1 MALGNVTGTVSDGAL
16 GLAAVLDLPPAVV
29 GCCSSGTAATPAL
42 VENADDLVSSFGYGP
57 AVELAALILA
67 RAGGPVVFCRA
78 ATATAGVLGGF
89 CQGGAGSAGP
99 GTLVAAGVN
108 TSTALPA
115 LTGTPDRPYAIKIV
129 VTTAGA
135 NIAANPVVEVSL
147 DGGVTYLA
155 ADTVDVSASAQ
166 AIGSTGLSLAWTDGS
181 FVAADSWSAVGT
193 NCPTNAD
200 ATGTSVP
207 VFSGT
212 PRDAYRIRV
221 QVVRAA
227 ASLAALTAGVKV
239 SYDDGET
246 YGEELAV
253 PSTGAVAL
261 GNSGLTVTFG
271 SGTFVA
277 GDLFRVRTAAPAFD
291 STGLVAALTALGTTS
306 YDHEYVH
313 VAGALDS
320 SLAGDVKTSIEGLTS
335 SGVYRWALG
344 EARDAAEGE
353 SASTWLAAIT
363 GAIPGFTSFT
373 SKRMA
378 LGGGYARVASKVLGG
393 QHRRPVSWPIS
404 ARLARLSRLTDNV
417 GLAEHPGRVRRGEL
431 EDVVAGSLAHDAR
444 LLPTLDTR
452 RFLALQSLQGRTG
465 YYATDR
471 TCAPDGS
478 DFTTVMNI
486 RVMCLASRA
495 TQTIL
500 TEYVN
505 DNVRTISGGRIDPR
519 DAKAIEEYVAS
530 KLAATLGN
538 RASAVAATVNRTDN
552 IASTRTLRVKVR
564 LQPLGYA
571 TAISFDIS
579 FALNLAS

>member
-42 VENADDLVSSFGYGP
+42 VENADDLVASFGYGP

-89 CQGGAGSAGP
+89 CQGGAGSG
-99 GTLVAAGVN
+99 AAGTVTANGSN
-108 TSTALPA
+108 TSAAVPA
-115 LTGTPDRPYAIKIV
+115 LTGTPDKPYAVKIV
-129 VTTAGA
+129 VTTAGS
-135 NIAANPVVEVSL
+135 NLAASPVVKVSL

-155 ADTVDVSASAQ
+155 TGSIATSASPQ
-166 AIGSTGLSLAWTDGS
+166 AIGSTGLSLAWTDGT
-181 FVAADSWSAVGT
+181 FVLADYWTAAGA
-193 NCPTNAD
+193 NCPTDAD

-207 VFSGT
+207 AFSGT

-221 QVVRAA
+221 KVVRAG
-227 ASLAALTAGVKV
+227 ASLSALTAGVKV

-253 PSTGAVAL
+253 PSSGALEL
-261 GNSGLTVTFG
+261 GNTGLTVTFG
-271 SGTFVA
+271 SGTFVV
-277 GDLFRVRTAAPAFD
+277 GDLFRVRTAAPVFD
-291 STGLVAALTALGTTS
+291 STGLVAALTALGTTP

-313 VAGALDS
+313 VAGALDA
-320 SLAGDVKTSIEGLTS
+320 SLAGDVKTSIEGLTA
-335 SGVYRWALG
+335 SGVYRWAMG

-353 SASTWLAAIT
+353 SASTWLSAVT
-363 GAIPGFTSFT
+363 GSPPGFTSFT

-378 LGGGYARVASKVLGG
+378 LGGGYARVASRVIGG

-404 ARLARLSRLTDNV
+404 ARLAKLSRLTDNV
-417 GLAEHPGRVRRGEL
+417 GLAEHPGRVRRGEM
-431 EDVVAGSLAHDAR
+431 EDVQAGSLAHDVR

-452 RFLALQSLQGRTG
+452 RFCGLQSLQGRTG

-478 DFTTVMNI
+478 DFTTIMNV

-500 TEYVN
+500 TEFVN

-530 KLAATLGN
+530 KLAATLSN

-571 TAISFDIS
+571 TAITFDIS